1 MSIFEPTSDKQRKE
15 NEQAVARNI
24 FERLVAAVG
33 RVKTLDEVEAKLRED
48 RRKAEAH
55 RAEIE
60 AQMITFLTQ
69 HLTERSIIFRVHGS
83 YYLVE
88 LNPPTQ
94 LHIRPLGTA
103 VTVIQ

>member
-33 RVKTLDEVEAKLRED
+33 QVKTLDEVEAKLKED
-48 RRKAEAH
+48 RRKAEAQ
-55 RAEIE
+55 RADVE
-60 AQMITFLTQ
+60 AQLITFMTQ
-69 HLTERSIIFRVHGS
+69 HLKERSVIFRIHGS

-88 LNPPTQ
+88 LDNR
-94 LHIRPLGTA
+94 LHVRPLGT
-103 VTVIQ
+103 TISVI